1 MTFRKKRFSAM
12 TFRKKTF
19 PAMREEQA
27 CCTVSL
33 QECGQDFFSDPVV
46 SKGGGACEACGKVV
60 DLLSSSGM
68 FGEHEATGAI
78 FNCNLGDPRKL
89 PCRHVVCY
97 SCVPKIQKGS
107 VKLHVYEQ
115 G

>member
-1 MTFRKKRFSAM
+1 MTFRKK
-12 TFRKKTF
+12 KF

-27 CCTVSL
+27 RNLISL

-46 SKGGGACEACGKVV
+46 SKGGGLCEACGKSV
-60 DLLSSSGM
+60 DLFSASGI
-68 FGEHEATGAI
+68 FGECEATGAI

-89 PCRHVVCY
+89 PCRHIVCY

-107 VKLHVYEQ
+107 VKLHVNEQ